1 MVKLLSV
8 QIQVAALAALATPG
22 LSSRFISRADGQ
34 LFACG
39 DAFYSK
45 SKYTCYDGTFLCPV
59 LNGQPTLRCNRD
71 CYLPEM
77 YSCVDNHLVQV
88 QAATSTASTTASGP
102 SASASCAATRFH
114 LSDPPYED
122 YFLSDCNSAAQVVVT
137 SPLPDSNLTRIGPR
151 LLVAWPAGNSGVVV
165 FFSPKG
171 GENGTLAISLTNSSS
186 TGNQLDGVFEDTGS
200 GNPVVGVTGS
210 IKLNT
215 TATLSLAILGSIR
228 TIRDFT
234 EGPSLLQPSIQQAV
248 KFADK
253 GNGTVE
259 LTRLWLDNT
268 TTTTLTFASTSGTIP
283 KINNQTVDLEAGTYT
298 FTASYNYPQLEQLDN
313 QEILDPSA
321 RSLQAQ
327 NLTQVDSLSFL
338 SYTDKLLAGG
348 WRFLT
353 YFGRDTM
360 ISLLLT
366 EPILSTGEGSATE
379 AVIGAVLE
387 RLNRTDGSACHEETI
402 GDYSTYLNLQN
413 NITSTAPQYDYKMID
428 TDYYLPIVLAD
439 YLIKNPNGQSRAAA
453 FLSKTATVNPANA
466 GLTYR
471 QLALINAEKIMNTS
485 APFATPGGQTKANLI
500 HLKDGQVVGQWRDS
514 EFGIGGGRIPYDVN
528 TALVPAALNAIASL
542 ASAGLFSPEHA
553 DWNATAARYA
563 RVWEDQTLSFFE
575 VSVPAAEAR
584 DLLDSYVSNNSL
596 PFPSHADEVNSSV
609 TYYAIALDGN
619 NNQSQVRVMNTDDCF
634 RLFLLNST
642 SSDDA
647 QLSAFLSQTADHILA
662 PFPVGLRTEV
672 GLVVANP
679 AYGGDA
685 VYAQNWTRADY
696 HGTVVWSWQLAMMAK
711 GLERQIARCQGG
723 EKLGWCG
730 DETVKGKVARAYNVL
745 WDTIEANQA
754 YLSSEVWSWTF
765 REGVFEVTPF
775 GELSTTESDVV
786 QLWSLT
792 FLAVRRD
799 EGLR

>member
-1 MVKLLSV
+1 
-8 QIQVAALAALATPG
+8 
-22 LSSRFISRADGQ
+22 
-34 LFACG
+34 
-39 DAFYSK
+39 
-45 SKYTCYDGTFLCPV
+45 
-59 LNGQPTLRCNRD
+59 
-71 CYLPEM
+71 M

-88 QAATSTASTTASGP
+88 QAATGTASATGSGP
-102 SASASCAATRFH
+102 SASASCTATRFH

-151 LLVAWPAGNSGVVV
+151 LLVAWPAGNSGAVV
-165 FFSPKG
+165 FFSPKS
-171 GENGTLAISLTNSSS
+171 GENGTLAISLSNSST
-186 TGNQLDGVFEDTGS
+186 TGNQLDPVFEDTGS
-200 GNPVVGVTGS
+200 GIPVVGVSGS
-210 IKLNT
+210 IELNA
-215 TATLSLAILGSIR
+215 TAILNLAILGSIR

-234 EGPSLLQPSIQQAV
+234 EGPSLLQPSIQKVIQ
-248 KFADK
+248 FADR
-253 GNGTVE
+253 GSGTIE
-259 LTRLWLDNT
+259 LSRLWLDNT
-268 TTTTLTFASTSGTIP
+268 TTTTLTFTSTSGTSP
-283 KINNQTVDLEAGTYT
+283 KINNQTVDFEAGTYT

-313 QEILDPSA
+313 QEILDTSA
-321 RSLQAQ
+321 QALQTS

-360 ISLLLT
+360 ISLLLA
-366 EPILSTGEGSATE
+366 EPILGTGESSATE

-387 RLNRTDGSACHEETI
+387 RLNKTDGSAAHEETI

-439 YLIKNPNGQSRAAA
+439 YLIKHPNGQSRADA

-471 QLALINAEKIMNTS
+471 QLALISAEKIMNTS
-485 APFATPGGQTKANLI
+485 AAFAADGGQTKTNLI
-500 HLKDGQVVGQWRDS
+500 RLKDGQVVGEWRDS

-528 TALVPAALNAIASL
+528 TALVPAALNAIAALS
-542 ASAGLFSPEHA
+542 SAGFFPEHA
-553 DWNATAARYA
+553 DWNQTAARYA
-563 RVWEDQTLSFFE
+563 RVWEDQTLAFFE

-584 DLLDSYVSNNSL
+584 DLVASYVSDNSL
-596 PFPSHADEVNSSV
+596 PFPSHADTVNSTV
-609 TYYAIALDGN
+609 TYYAISLDGN
-619 NNQSQVRVMNTDDCF
+619 NNQSQVKVMNTDDCF

-642 SSDDA
+642 SDP

-679 AYGGDA
+679 AYGGDP
-685 VYAQNWTRADY
+685 VYARNWTRADY
-696 HGTVVWSWQLAMMAK
+696 HGTVVWSWQLSMMAK
-711 GLERQIARCQGG
+711 GLERQIGRCQD
-723 EKLGWCG
+723 EKLAWCG
-730 DETVKGKVARAYNVL
+730 DATVRGKVVRAYNVL

-765 REGVFEVTPF
+765 RDGVFEVTPF

-792 FLAVRRD
+792 FLAVRRN
-799 EGLR
+799 EGLK